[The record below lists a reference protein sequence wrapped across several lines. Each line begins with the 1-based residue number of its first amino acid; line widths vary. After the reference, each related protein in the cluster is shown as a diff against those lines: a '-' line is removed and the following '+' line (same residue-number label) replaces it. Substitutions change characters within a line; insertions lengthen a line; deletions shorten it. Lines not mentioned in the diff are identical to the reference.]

1 MVPVSIAGELWF
13 GLFKAVD
20 TEVRRRLAL
29 STNAF
34 DELLIE
40 VLGQGRPD
48 YREYRA
54 TASIPTHLNPSSD
67 SHVAIAGLLL
77 GGTSA
82 GDEARHLAAVLDAG
96 LNKVK
101 LKSPAAGMPGFS
113 NDWKLLL
120 GASIGVGAAQ
130 KLSCSG
136 DWQAHRSYLLNALDA
151 LPQGDITS
159 ATMVAFSR
167 KQLGQERA
175 ISATS
180 TNAVGLTLV
189 DLISIAWAH
198 HVGLSSPISED
209 ACWAALQERLQGA
222 RVVDLGFHELS
233 LLLIVLK
240 DGWASGWAVNRAQG
254 LDFVKATLR
263 DFLPCAKRD
272 IKSELI
278 KSEADVQRI
287 IWTVLRPTFPDLVD
301 EDFLPKFGAKNYK
314 PDFGIPSLRLLIEA
328 KYVSGSKTVAEIQD
342 ELHADIIGY
351 RESTSEY
358 SAIIFFVYDTRGE
371 VAANSELHRVIRE
384 QQGVADLI
392 TVVGPPPTVAAK
404 PRARAR

>member
-1 MVPVSIAGELWF
+1 MVSVTVAGELWF
-13 GLFKAVD
+13 GLFTAVE
-20 TEVRRRLAL
+20 TEVWHRLAA

-40 VLGQGRPD
+40 VLGQGRPA

-54 TASIPTHLNPSSD
+54 TANIPTQLNPSAD

-77 GGTSA
+77 QGTSA
-82 GDEARHLAAVLDAG
+82 GDEGRGLAAVLDAG
-96 LNKVK
+96 LKKVK
-101 LKSPAAGMPGFS
+101 LKSPAAGMPGFA

-120 GASIGVGAAQ
+120 GAAVGVGAAVR
-130 KLSCSG
+130 LACEG
-136 DWQAHRSYLLNALDA
+136 DWNAHRTFLLNALEA
-151 LPQGDITS
+151 LSQADLTS
-159 ATMVAFSR
+159 AVMVAFSR
-167 KQLGQERA
+167 KQLREERA
-175 ISATS
+175 IATAARNV
-180 TNAVGLTLV
+180 TGLSIGELV
-189 DLISIAWAH
+189 SVAWAH
-198 HVGLSSPISED
+198 HAGLAPPIAED
-209 ACWAALQERLQGA
+209 ACWMALQQRLQGV
-222 RVVDLGFHELS
+222 RVGDLGFHELS

-240 DGWASGWAVNRAQG
+240 ENWASGWAVNRAHG
-254 LDFVKATLR
+254 VDFVKATLR

-272 IKSELI
+272 IKAELI
-278 KSEADVQRI
+278 RSEADVQRI
-287 IWTVLRPTFPDLVD
+287 IWAMLRPTFPDLVD

-328 KYVSGSKTVAEIQD
+328 KYVSGYKTVAEIQD

-384 QQGVADLI
+384 QKGVADLI
-392 TVVGPPPTVAAK
+392 TVVGPPPSAIKVKT
-404 PRARAR
+404 RSR